1 MLRAEYAKIIMEKS
15 AVLEWHKRFIGR
27 EDVKNFGK
35 SVCSNSYLFFFFD
48 HKGIAHF
55 EFVKQEQ
62 TVSQHSDLGMI

>member
-1 MLRAEYAKIIMEKS
+1 MFEYLL
-15 AVLEWHKRFIGR
+15 V
-27 EDVKNFGK
+27 
-35 SVCSNSYLFFFFD
+35 FFFD